1 MIMAATRRIVGFL
14 IEEGFLE
21 ILCIYLS
28 MNKYIQD
35 REVVVPVLAFCVQ
48 QAWLPVAGGHWQFP
62 QSPSKSQHRKSL
74 F

>member
-1 MIMAATRRIVGFL
+1 MIMAATLRIVGFL

-35 REVVVPVLAFCVQ
+35 REVVVPGQAFCVQ
-48 QAWLPVAGGHWQFP
+48 RA
-62 QSPSKSQHRKSL
+62 
-74 F
+74 